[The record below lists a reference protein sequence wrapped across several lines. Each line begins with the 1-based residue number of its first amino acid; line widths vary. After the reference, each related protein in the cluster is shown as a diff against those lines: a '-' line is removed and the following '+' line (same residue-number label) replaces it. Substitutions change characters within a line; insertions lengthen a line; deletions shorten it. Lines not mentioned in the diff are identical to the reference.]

1 MNFNKIFSRISI
13 LINSKEIKLHFE
25 LSGFFFFQILNCL
38 RYKLFSKLMVP
49 NKLILE
55 SIIIA
60 AFEMNI
66 SPEEKKNACLSA
78 NNF

>member
-1 MNFNKIFSRISI
+1 
-13 LINSKEIKLHFE
+13 
-25 LSGFFFFQILNCL
+25 
-38 RYKLFSKLMVP
+38 MVP